1 MRGSCTPSG
10 GWAVRS
16 TVGRRTSS
24 RWSDRGSQDRS
35 PPGLRTRDDRRK
47 LSSWIVRLERK
58 FAEADRKRKK
68 GLLFPEELRRLE
80 DGVQIADRVFLL
92 PDRPL
97 SVEVDDRG
105 EDVLQRHV
113 RLEGMPDGL
122 FPRRRLVPHARLE
135 RREHGGSVLIFGLP
149 EPQELRIPESGR
161 EGSIQLPGE
170 PCVLRSGEESA
181 REARRVHFGQ
191 GVAEKPWLRA
201 RRDEQGPVRFIGPP
215 FEGER
220 LQDRLDTIELPFLEE
235 RGQGVCVRVPAVR
248 WSEGRNL
255 GRRDS
260 LETHGLHISE
270 VRQGHEAAWETEDRR
285 DVRVADRKR
294 EVVAEA
300 PEVVEGGADRQVGGR
315 LDAMVECDSGE
326 EGSGLRTHALEHELA
341 VGERLILLG
350 RGRNRV
356 GGRLDLGRDQGPFRQ
371 TEVVKDEE
379 PEETQS
385 AGRPCEPK
393 ELAACVDRQDAV
405 RRVELGVVV
414 VRYDGQEFLQDRPR
428 GRGVLRDIVEE
439 PNALLMFEC
448 REESEEAL
456 EVLRCHASEES
467 RRGF

>member
-24 RWSDRGSQDRS
+24 RWSDRGSRDRS
-35 PPGLRTRDDRRK
+35 RLGRPTRDETRRALEPFVRSEGELAEPDR
-47 LSSWIVRLERK
+47 E
-58 FAEADRKRKK
+58 RKK

-80 DGVQIADRVFLL
+80 DGVQITDRVFLL

-97 SVEVDDRG
+97 SVEVDHRG
-105 EDVLQRHV
+105 EDVLQGHV
-113 RLEGMPDGL
+113 RLEGVPNSL
-122 FPRRRLVPHARLE
+122 LRRGRLVPQARLE
-135 RREHGGSVLIFGLP
+135 GREHGGSVLIFRLA

-201 RRDEQGPVRFIGPP
+201 RRDEQRPVRFIGPP
-215 FEGER
+215 LVGER
-220 LQDRLDTIELPFLEE
+220 LQDRLDAIELPFLKE

-255 GRRDS
+255 SRRDS

-270 VRQGHEAAWETEDRR
+270 VCQGDEAAWETEDRR
-285 DVRVADRKR
+285 DIRVADCKR
-294 EVVAEA
+294 EVVPEA
-300 PEVVEGGADRQVGGR
+300 SEVVEGSSDRQVGGR
-315 LDAMVECDSGE
+315 LDAMIERDSGK

-350 RGRNRV
+350 GGRNRA
-356 GGRLDLGRDQGPFRQ
+356 GGRLDLGRGQGPLRQ
-371 TEVVKDEE
+371 TEVVKDQE
-379 PEETQS
+379 PEEAQS
-385 AGRPCEPK
+385 AGRPCESK
-393 ELAACVDRQDAV
+393 ELAPCVDRQDAV

-414 VRYDGQEFLQDRPR
+414 VPYDGT
-428 GRGVLRDIVEE
+428 
-439 PNALLMFEC
+439 
-448 REESEEAL
+448 
-456 EVLRCHASEES
+456 
-467 RRGF
+467 

>member
-1 MRGSCTPSG
+1 MESSMRESCTPSG

-24 RWSDRGSQDRS
+24 RWCDRGSRDRS
-35 PPGLRTRDDRRK
+35 RLGRRTRDETRRA
-47 LSSWIVRLERK
+47 LEPFVRSEGEL
-58 FAEADRKRKK
+58 AEADRERKK

-97 SVEVDDRG
+97 SVEVYDRG

-113 RLEGMPDGL
+113 RLQGMPNGL
-122 FPRRRLVPHARLE
+122 LRRGRLVSQARLE
-135 RREHGGSVLIFGLP
+135 GREHGGSVLIFGLP

-181 REARRVHFGQ
+181 REACRVHFGQ
-191 GVAEKPWLRA
+191 RVAEKPRLCA
-201 RRDEQGPVRFIGPP
+201 RRNQQRPVCFIGPP

-220 LQDRLDTIELPFLEE
+220 LQDRLDAIELPFLEE
-235 RGQGVCVRVPAVR
+235 RGQGICVRVPAVR
-248 WSEGRNL
+248 WSGGRNL

-260 LETHGLHISE
+260 WETH
-270 VRQGHEAAWETEDRR
+270 DRS

-350 RGRNRV
+350 RGRNRA

-428 GRGVLRDIVEE
+428 GGRVFRNLVEE
-439 PNALLMFEC
+439 ANTLLMFEC
-448 REESEEAL
+448 REESGEAL
-456 EVLRCHASEES
+456 EVLRC
-467 RRGF
+467 

>member
-24 RWSDRGSQDRS
+24 RWSDRGSRDRS
-35 PPGLRTRDDRRK
+35 RLGLRTRDDRRK
-47 LSSWIVRLERK
+47 LYSGIVRLERK
-58 FAEADRKRKK
+58 FAEADRERKK
-68 GLLFPEELRRLE
+68 GFLFPEELRRLE

-97 SVEVDDRG
+97 PVEVDDRG

-113 RLEGMPDGL
+113 RLEGMPNGL
-122 FPRRRLVPHARLE
+122 LRRGRLVPQARLE
-135 RREHGGSVLIFGLP
+135 GREHGGSVLIFRLP

-170 PCVLRSGEESA
+170 PCVLRRGQESA

-191 GVAEKPWLRA
+191 RVAEEPRLRA
-201 RRDEQGPVRFIGPP
+201 RRDEQRPVRFIGPP

-220 LQDRLDTIELPFLEE
+220 LQDWLDAIELPFLEE
-235 RGQGVCVRVPAVR
+235 RGQCVRVRVPAVR

-270 VRQGHEAAWETEDRR
+270 VRQGHEAAWETEDRS
-285 DVRVADRKR
+285 DVRVAHRKR

-315 LDAMVECDSGE
+315 LDAMVECDSGK
-326 EGSGLRTHALEHELA
+326 EGSGLRTHALEHELS

-350 RGRNRV
+350 RGRNRA
-356 GGRLDLGRDQGPFRQ
+356 GGRRDQGRGQ
-371 TEVVKDEE
+371 GTLRETEIVKDEE
-379 PEETQS
+379 SEEAHS
-385 AGRPCEPK
+385 AGRPRESK

-414 VRYDGQEFLQDRPR
+414 VRDDGQEFLQDRPR

-456 EVLRCHASEES
+456 EVLRCHESEES